1 MGLPDRKARTFSTVV
16 SIMRRRLSF
25 AAHLIGGGAD
35 VKAVQTM
42 MGHADPATT
51 QMYAAYAGL
60 CRTDREAHHRR

>member
-1 MGLPDRKARTFSTVV
+1 MRYHARVVPYGTVDTHKLAQRIHSRCTV
-16 SIMRRRLSF
+16 TP
-25 AAHLIGGGAD
+25 AD

-60 CRTDREAHHRR
+60 CGTDPEAHHRR